1 MLMAFRGDRLRAL
14 RKKLRLSQAELADI
28 VGLSQRSISDL
39 ESGKTMKTDKLREL
53 ADVCGVSP
61 EWLQGLEESDDNMRA
76 ARMLETVGHL
86 GTSQRPAPS
95 SQRIALHE
103 AGHAVTRN
111 LMAAAML
118 QVREIDVRGGASY
131 GGGIIDE
138 AHQEDGNQ
146 ADKVVARWGLPT
158 EFVESELGLRSGGM
172 DIIKVRGDSMDDG
185 SAKGLASGDR
195 VMVDRDDRDVRQ
207 GGIFVVFDGVGIIIK
222 QVELDREAQPPRIVC
237 KSLNTR
243 YSPITL
249 TLESPVQVVGRVAA
263 RISRM

>member
-1 MLMAFRGDRLRAL
+1 MAFSGERLRAR
-14 RKKLRLSQAELADI
+14 RKNLRLSQADLAAM

-39 ESGKTMKTDKLREL
+39 ESGQTMKTDKLREL

-61 EWLQGLEESDDNMRA
+61 EWLMGLEEDDSNMRA
-76 ARMLETVGHL
+76 ARMLQSISKTTQHQS
-86 GTSQRPAPS
+86 TS
-95 SQRIALHE
+95 
-103 AGHAVTRN
+103 
-111 LMAAAML
+111 MAAPVIAGRLAVAML

-138 AHQEDGNQ
+138 AHQDAGN
-146 ADKVVARWGLPT
+146 ASDKVVANWGLPK

-185 SAKGLASGDR
+185 TARGLSSGDR

-237 KSLNTR
+237 KSLNAR

>member
-1 MLMAFRGDRLRAL
+1 M
-14 RKKLRLSQAELADI
+14 

-61 EWLQGLEESDDNMRA
+61 EWLLGKEADESNRRELRLVSDWPA
-76 ARMLETVGHL
+76 HGVK
-86 GTSQRPAPS
+86 QRPLVDVQPGDGKSHTVLAS
-95 SQRIALHE
+95 
-103 AGHAVTRN
+103 
-111 LMAAAML
+111 ML
-118 QVREIDVRGGASY
+118 RVPELDVRGGASY
-131 GGGIIDE
+131 SGGIVDE
-138 AHQEDGNQ
+138 EHVDNGITKPA
-146 ADKVVARWGLPT
+146 VVANWGLPT
-158 EFVESELGLRSGGM
+158 EFVVSELGLQSADM

-195 VMVDRDDRDVRQ
+195 VMVDRGDRDVRQ
-207 GGIFVVFDGVGIIIK
+207 GGIFVVFDGMGVIIK

-243 YSPITL
+243 YSPIHL
-249 TLESPVQVVGRVAA
+249 VLEEPVHVIGRVAA

>member
-1 MLMAFRGDRLRAL
+1 MAFRGERLRAR
-14 RKKLRLSQAELADI
+14 RKNLRLSQAELADM
-28 VGLSQRSISDL
+28 VGLSQRSVSDL

-61 EWLQGLEESDDNMRA
+61 EWLQGLEESDEDLRA
-76 ARMLETVGHL
+76 ARMLQSITRE
-86 GTSQRPAPS
+86 PAS
-95 SQRIALHE
+95 KFA
-103 AGHAVTRN
+103 HA
-111 LMAAAML
+111 LMATGGGKSQSMIATML

-138 AHQEDGNQ
+138 SHQEHGNQ
-146 ADKVVARWGLPT
+146 TDKVVARWGLPT

-185 SAKGLASGDR
+185 SAKGLSSGDR

-249 TLESPVQVVGRVAA
+249 ILESPVQVVGRVAA

>member
-1 MLMAFRGDRLRAL
+1 MAFSGDRLRAR
-14 RKKLRLSQAELADI
+14 RKNLRLSQAELADM

-76 ARMLETVGHL
+76 ARMLAQVGRS
-86 GTSQRPAPS
+86 GGVSVSKGIGFVTGDIVGRDKIAPP
-95 SQRIALHE
+95 
-103 AGHAVTRN
+103 T
-111 LMAAAML
+111 ML
-118 QVREIDVRGGASY
+118 SVREIDVRGGASY

-185 SAKGLASGDR
+185 SARGLSSGDR

>member
-1 MLMAFRGDRLRAL
+1 MAFRGDRLRAR
-14 RKKLRLSQAELADI
+14 RKNLRLSQAELADM
-28 VGLSQRSISDL
+28 VGLSQRSVSDL

-61 EWLQGLEESDDNMRA
+61 DWLLGLEEGDDDMRA
-76 ARMLETVGHL
+76 ARMLRSVSDIGKMTKSELLEQKFIGPL
-86 GTSQRPAPS
+86 R
-95 SQRIALHE
+95 
-103 AGHAVTRN
+103 
-111 LMAAAML
+111 AAKIEAML

-138 AHQEDGNQ
+138 SHQEDGNPS
-146 ADKVVARWGLPT
+146 DKVVARWGLPT

-185 SAKGLASGDR
+185 SAKGLSSGDR

>member
-1 MLMAFRGDRLRAL
+1 MQFRGDRLLAR
-14 RKKLRLSQAELADI
+14 RKALRLSQTKLGDM

-39 ESGKTMKTDKLREL
+39 ETGTTLETTKLREL
-53 ADVCGVSP
+53 AAACGVSE
-61 EWLQGLEESDDNMRA
+61 EWLLGLEDDDENMRA
-76 ARMLETVGHL
+76 ARMLRDLAPAPARQVQQQ
-86 GTSQRPAPS
+86 GTSFAAS
-95 SQRIALHE
+95 HITKVIARALL
-103 AGHAVTRN
+103 VK
-111 LMAAAML
+111 
-118 QVREIDVRGGASY
+118 EIDVRGGASY

-138 AHQEDGNQ
+138 EHRENGNA
-146 ADKVVARWGLPT
+146 ADKVVAEWGLPA
-158 EFVESELGLRSGGM
+158 EFVQSELGLRSGGM

-185 SAKGLASGDR
+185 SAKGLSSGDR
-195 VMVDRDDRDVRQ
+195 VIVDRADQDVRQ

>member
-1 MLMAFRGDRLRAL
+1 MAFRGDRLRAR
-14 RKKLRLSQAELADI
+14 RKHLRLSQGPLGDM

-39 ESGKTMKTDKLREL
+39 ETGATVETTKLNDL
-53 ADVCGVSP
+53 AEALGVSP
-61 EWLQGLEESDDNMRA
+61 EWLLGKEGDDDDVRA
-76 ARMLETVGHL
+76 ARMLQQVSSPKTRNKDFS
-86 GTSQRPAPS
+86 GTSMASPVIAG
-95 SQRIALHE
+95 RI
-103 AGHAVTRN
+103 
-111 LMAAAML
+111 AAML

-138 AHQEDGNQ
+138 EHQEGGQ
-146 ADKVVARWGLPT
+146 PSDKVVAKWGLPT

>member
-1 MLMAFRGDRLRAL
+1 MAFRGDRLRAR
-14 RKKLRLSQAELADI
+14 RKHLRLSQGPLGDM

-39 ESGKTMKTDKLREL
+39 ETGATVETTKLNEL
-53 ADVCGVSP
+53 AAALGVSP
-61 EWLQGLEESDDNMRA
+61 DWLLGREDDDDNMRA

-86 GTSQRPAPS
+86 GKHKRPPGKGSFQAQVDES
-95 SQRIALHE
+95 AQRIMHS
-103 AGHAVTRN
+103 VMRR
-111 LMAAAML
+111 
-118 QVREIDVRGGASY
+118 VREIDVRGGASY

-138 AHQEDGNQ
+138 EHQENGNSS
-146 ADKVVARWGLPT
+146 DKVVAQWGLPA
-158 EFVESELGLRSGGM
+158 EFVESELGLRSAEM

-195 VMVDRDDRDVRQ
+195 VMVDRSDQDVRQ